1 MRDVKK
7 CDPKPKPREKHYSY
21 DENVNEPAKLIDD
34 EQTDIQQEIP
44 EEDRQPIENIDK
56 GDHPEPPIFE
66 E

>member
-1 MRDVKK
+1 MRDQEK
-7 CDPKPKPREKHYSY
+7 CDPKPKPREKHHSY

-34 EQTDIQQEIP
+34 EQVEIQKEIP